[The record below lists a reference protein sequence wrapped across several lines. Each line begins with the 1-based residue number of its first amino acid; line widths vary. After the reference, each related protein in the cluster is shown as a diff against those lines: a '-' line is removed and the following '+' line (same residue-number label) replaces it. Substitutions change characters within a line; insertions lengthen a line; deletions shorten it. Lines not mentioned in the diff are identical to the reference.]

1 MKKILTSLIM
11 LLYMTAPASAQD
23 IFNEVMRIQKEV
35 ETLAN
40 DTTKNLDLRKV
51 ACFKYDAIYYLVDK
65 ASQEELFTEYE
76 LGLQTNAM
84 IDFVNLFVKRLG
96 NIRKQADKERL
107 IATFRAATINN
118 SLFNDMDKELVYSYV
133 DNKGFITQ
141 FSLDTDWVKALAEVS
156 K

>member
-23 IFNEVMRIQKEV
+23 IFNEVMRIQKEA

-96 NIRKQADKERL
+96 NIRKQADKDRL

>member
-11 LLYMTAPASAQD
+11 LLYMTVPTSAQD
-23 IFNEVMRIQKEV
+23 IFNEVMRIQIEV

-96 NIRKQADKERL
+96 NIRKQADKDRL

>member
-11 LLYMTAPASAQD
+11 LLYMTVPTSAQD

-96 NIRKQADKERL
+96 NIRKQADKDRL

-118 SLFNDMDKELVYSYV
+118 SLFNDMDKEVVYSYV

>member
-96 NIRKQADKERL
+96 NIRKQADKDRL